1 MAISKMNSKPV
12 YSDGVK
18 KVVVAYSGGL
28 DTSIILS
35 WVKENYGCEVVAC
48 CVDVGQGK
56 ELEGLDEKAKKNG
69 ASKSYIIDAKKEFV
83 INYIYPTIK
92 VNALYE
98 NRYYLGTSLA
108 RPLIAE
114 KIADIVKKEKA
125 DAVCHG
131 ATGKGNDQVRFELAF
146 KSLIPNVK
154 IIAPWREWNIKS
166 REDAIDYAKKRNI
179 SVPVTKVK
187 PYSSDANLWHI
198 SYEGGV
204 LEDLENEYD
213 ESMFKMT
220 VSPEKAPDKPTYLTI
235 GFEHGVPISIDGN
248 KFAPVELI
256 IKLNEIAGANSIG
269 RTDIVENRLVGMKS
283 RGVYESPAAAVLY
296 AAHEELESISID
308 RDTLHFKQLLAHKYA
323 EIAYYGLWFSPL
335 REALDVF
342 INETQKYVT
351 GSIKLKLYKGNIITV
366 AREAKYSLYS
376 EKLATFEKDE
386 IYNHKDAEG
395 FINLWGLPT
404 KVQAMLRKSE

>member
-1 MAISKMNSKPV
+1 MAINKVSNKSACSNSI
-12 YSDGVK
+12 K

-35 WVKENYGCEVVAC
+35 WVKENYECEVVAC

-56 ELEGLDEKAKKNG
+56 ELVGLNEKAKKTG
-69 ASKSYIIDAKKEFV
+69 ASKSYIIDAKNEFV
-83 INYIYPTIK
+83 INYIYPAIK
-92 VNALYE
+92 ANALYE
-98 NRYYLGTSLA
+98 SKYYLGTSLA
-108 RPLIAE
+108 RPIIAE
-114 KIADIVKKEKA
+114 KIVDIVKKEKA

-146 KSLIPNVK
+146 KSLIPNIK

-166 REDAIDYAKKRNI
+166 REDAVDYAKKRDI
-179 SVPVTKVK
+179 PVPVTKAK

-220 VSPEKAPDKPTYLTI
+220 VSPEKAPGKPTYLTI
-235 GFEHGVPISIDGN
+235 AFEHGIPVSIDGN
-248 KFAPVELI
+248 KFATVKLITELN
-256 IKLNEIAGANSIG
+256 KIAGANGIG

-283 RGVYESPAAAVLY
+283 RGVYESPAAVVLY
-296 AAHEELESISID
+296 AAHKELESISID
-308 RDTLHFKQLLAHKYA
+308 RDTLHFKQVLAHKYA
-323 EIAYYGLWFSPL
+323 EIVYYGLWFSPL
-335 REALDVF
+335 REALDAF

-366 AREAKYSLYS
+366 ARRAKYSLYS

-395 FINLWGLPT
+395 FINLWGLPM